1 MIKILQVRN
10 IDSFVESRRQK
21 TSEKDRKTVQ
31 SILNDVR
38 KNGDSAVKKYERKFN
53 GKSTSQLRVSAKEIK
68 EALSKISLEESP
80 ALYDMKRE
88 ILDYSSELMQDLRI
102 RVKKH
107 DKYKEGFL
115 IVCRWIDRNSKYEKG
130 ISFIDGEQV
139 QVPQRLEKRL
149 RAKGLIFGG
158 RGSRIELS
166 DLKRSFVPIPS
177 VGCYIPGG
185 QARYPSSVVMSV
197 VPAAVAGVKRI
208 VVVSPP
214 GRNGKIDPLTIAA
227 AKRCG
232 ATEIYKVGGAQAIG
246 ALAYGT
252 KTIPKVD
259 KIIGPGGKFVSV
271 AKSLVSDQT
280 AIDMVAGPTELGIIA
295 DASSDPELVAL
306 DLISQAEHSKDT
318 MCFVITQSKTM
329 ANQIQKSI
337 EKLIPGTERSSIIKE
352 SISKN
357 GFIAVCKNENEMVE
371 LANKIAPEHL
381 ELMVKNAKSLSQK
394 ITGAGLLL
402 IGKNTPSAASDYL
415 LGTNHILPTN
425 GFGRTRGGLSV
436 LDFLKLQTVVESEKS
451 ALRKISKSLKA
462 LTDAEGFPNHFRAVE
477 RRLD

>member
-1 MIKILQVRN
+1 LIKILQVRN

-31 SILNDVR
+31 AILNDVR

-53 GKSTSQLRVSAKEIK
+53 GRKTSQLRVSAKEIK
-68 EALSKISLEESP
+68 EAKSKISREESI
-80 ALYDMKRE
+80 AISTLDWLDDSFKLRNE
-88 ILDYSSELMQDLRI
+88 IHRAIEEANRYPYNKDEQGVYI
-102 RVKKH
+102 
-107 DKYKEGFL
+107 
-115 IVCRWIDRNSKYEKG
+115 EK
-130 ISFIDGEQV
+130 S
-139 QVPQRLEKRL
+139 L
-149 RAKGLIFGG
+149 
-158 RGSRIELS
+158 
-166 DLKRSFVPIPS
+166 VPIPS

-185 QARYPSSVVMSV
+185 QARYPSSVAMSV
-197 VPAAVAGVKRI
+197 TPAKTAGVKRI

-214 GRNGKIDPLTIAA
+214 GRDGKIDPLTIVA

-252 KTIPKVD
+252 KSIPKVD
-259 KIIGPGGKFVSV
+259 KIVGPGGKFVSI

-280 AIDMVAGPTELGIIA
+280 AIDMIAGPTELGIIA

-329 ANQIQKSI
+329 AKQVQKSL

-357 GFIAVCKNENEMVE
+357 GFIAVCKNQDEIIE
-371 LANKIAPEHL
+371 LANKIAPEHM
-381 ELMVKNAKSLSQK
+381 ELMVKNAKILSRK

-402 IGKNTPSAASDYL
+402 IGKNTPSSASDYL

-436 LDFLKLQTVVESEKS
+436 LDFLKLQTVVESKKS
-451 ALRKISKSLKA
+451 AFEYEIVWRTFLKSLKA
-462 LTDAEGFPNHFRAVE
+462 LTDAEDLPNHYKAVK

>member
-31 SILNDVR
+31 AILNDVR

-53 GKSTSQLRVSAKEIK
+53 GTKTSQLRVSAKEIK
-68 EALSKISLEESP
+68 EARSKISSEERN
-80 ALYDMKRE
+80 AIDDVRFAMFARGGLRLMDRLYN
-88 ILDYSSELMQDLRI
+88 
-102 RVKKH
+102 
-107 DKYKEGFL
+107 YKDT
-115 IVCRWIDRNSKYEKG
+115 ISKANG
-130 ISFIDGEQV
+130 VTQ
-139 QVPQRLEKRL
+139 
-149 RAKGLIFGG
+149 
-158 RGSRIELS
+158 
-166 DLKRSFVPIPS
+166 SFVPISS

-185 QARYPSSVVMSV
+185 QARYPSSTIMSV
-197 VPAAVAGVKRI
+197 RPAAKARVKRI

-214 GRNGKIDPLTIAA
+214 GPDGKIDPLTIAA
-227 AKRCG
+227 AKMCG
-232 ATEIYKVGGAQAIG
+232 ATEIYKIGGAQAIG

-252 KTIPKVD
+252 KSIPKVD
-259 KIIGPGGKFVSV
+259 KIVGPGGKFVSI

-329 ANQIQKSI
+329 AKQIQKSV
-337 EKLIPGTERSSIIKE
+337 EKLILGTERSSIIKA

-357 GFIAVCKNENEMVE
+357 GFIAICKNQNEMIE

-381 ELMVKNAKSLSQK
+381 ELMVKNARSLSKK
-394 ITGAGLLL
+394 ITGAGLVL

-436 LDFLKLQTVVESEKS
+436 LDFLKVQTVVESKKS
-451 ALRKISKSLKA
+451 RLRNISDSLKT
-462 LTDAEGFPNHFRAVE
+462 LTDAEDLPNHYKAVK

>member
-31 SILNDVR
+31 SILNDVKR
-38 KNGDSAVKKYERKFN
+38 NGDSAVKKYERKFN
-53 GKSTSQLRVSAKEIK
+53 GRKTSQLRVSEKEIK
-68 EALSKISLEESP
+68 EAQSKISRKESE
-80 ALYDMKRE
+80 A
-88 ILDYSSELMQDLRI
+88 
-102 RVKKH
+102 
-107 DKYKEGFL
+107 
-115 IVCRWIDRNSKYEKG
+115 
-130 ISFIDGEQV
+130 ISFAGRA
-139 QVPQRLEKRL
+139 VPN
-149 RAKGLIFGG
+149 LINWI
-158 RGSRIELS
+158 RNWNSRFANKKDPRIS
-166 DLKRSFVPIPS
+166 RSFIPIPS
-177 VGCYIPGG
+177 VGCYVPGG
-185 QARYPSSVVMSV
+185 QARYPSSVIMSV
-197 VPAAVAGVKRI
+197 TPARKAGVKRI

-214 GRNGKIDPLTIAA
+214 SRDGKIDPLTIAA

-252 KTIPKVD
+252 KSIPKVD
-259 KIIGPGGKFVSV
+259 KIVGPGGKFVSI
-271 AKSLVSDQT
+271 AKSFVSDQT

-295 DASSDPELVAL
+295 NASSNPELVAL

-318 MCFVITQSKTM
+318 MCFVITQSKPM
-329 ANQIQKSI
+329 AKQIQKSI

-357 GFIAVCKNENEMVE
+357 GFIAICKNENEVIE

-381 ELMVKNAKSLSQK
+381 ELMVGNARSLSKK

-402 IGKNTPSAASDYL
+402 IGKNTPSAASDYIL
-415 LGTNHILPTN
+415 WTNHILPTN

-436 LDFLKLQTVVESEKS
+436 LDFLKLQTVAESKKTWLSENID
-451 ALRKISKSLKA
+451 LLKA
-462 LTDAEGFPNHFRAVE
+462 LTDAEDLPNHYKAVK
-477 RRLD
+477 RRLE

>member
-1 MIKILQVRN
+1 LIKILQVRN

-53 GKSTSQLRVSAKEIK
+53 GRKTSQLRVSVKEIK
-68 EALSKISLEESP
+68 EARSKISREEVTALQTMSARLSNSSP
-80 ALYDMKRE
+80 K
-88 ILDYSSELMQDLRI
+88 IQI
-102 RVKKH
+102 
-107 DKYKEGFL
+107 
-115 IVCRWIDRNSKYEKG
+115 
-130 ISFIDGEQV
+130 
-139 QVPQRLEKRL
+139 
-149 RAKGLIFGG
+149 
-158 RGSRIELS
+158 RGSR
-166 DLKRSFVPIPS
+166 KFVAIPS

-197 VPAAVAGVKRI
+197 IPAKIAGVKRI
-208 VVVSPP
+208 VIVSPP
-214 GRNGKIDPLTIAA
+214 DRDGKIDPLTIVA
-227 AKRCG
+227 AKKCG
-232 ATEIYKVGGAQAIG
+232 ATEIYKAGGAQAIG

-252 KTIPKVD
+252 KSILKVD
-259 KIIGPGGKFVSV
+259 KIVGPGGKFVSI

-295 DASSDPELVAL
+295 DASSDPELIAL
-306 DLISQAEHSKDT
+306 DLISQAEHSRDT

-329 ANQIQKSI
+329 AKQIQKSI

-352 SISKN
+352 SVSKN
-357 GFIAVCKNENEMVE
+357 GFIVVCKNENEMVE
-371 LANKIAPEHL
+371 LANKIAPEHM
-381 ELMVKNAKSLSQK
+381 ELMVKNARSFSKK

-436 LDFLKLQTVVESEKS
+436 LDFLKLQTVIESKKS
-451 ALRKISKSLKA
+451 ELRKISKSLKL
-462 LTDAEGFPNHFRAVE
+462 LTDAEDLPNHYKAVK

>member
-21 TSEKDRKTVQ
+21 TSEKDRKIIQ
-31 SILNDVR
+31 SILNDIR

-53 GKSTSQLRVSAKEIK
+53 GRNTSQMRVSAKEIK
-68 EALSKISLEESP
+68 EARSKISSEELK
-80 ALYDMKRE
+80 A
-88 ILDYSSELMQDLRI
+88 
-102 RVKKH
+102 
-107 DKYKEGFL
+107 
-115 IVCRWIDRNSKYEKG
+115 
-130 ISFIDGEQV
+130 
-139 QVPQRLEKRL
+139 
-149 RAKGLIFGG
+149 
-158 RGSRIELS
+158 
-166 DLKRSFVPIPS
+166 LKRIQFWLTEDQKVLKSHLQNYERYSVEQFAPGDYEVGSTFIPISS
-177 VGCYIPGG
+177 VGCYVPGG

-197 VPAAVAGVKRI
+197 VPAKVAGVKKI

-214 GRNGKIDPLTIAA
+214 GRDGKIDPLTIVA
-227 AKRCG
+227 AKICG
-232 ATEIYKVGGAQAIG
+232 ATEIYKAGGAQAIG

-252 KTIPKVD
+252 KSIPKVD
-259 KIIGPGGKFVSV
+259 KIVGPGGKFVNI
-271 AKSLVSDQT
+271 AKLLVSDQT

-318 MCFVITQSKTM
+318 KCFVITQSKTV
-329 ANQIQKSI
+329 AKQIQKSL
-337 EKLIPGTERSSIIKE
+337 EKLIPTTERRSIIKE

-357 GFIAVCKNENEMVE
+357 GFIAVCKNQNQMIE

-381 ELMVKNAKSLSQK
+381 ELMVKNSDIPDTPIQRSLTEK

-402 IGKNTPSAASDYL
+402 TGKNSPSAASDYL

-425 GFGRTRGGLSV
+425 GFGRTRGGLSI
-436 LDFLKLQTVVESEKS
+436 LDFLKLQTLVLSDKG
-451 ALRKISKSLKA
+451 ALNAILDPLKA
-462 LTDAEGFPNHFRAVE
+462 LTDAEDLPNHYKAVK

>member
-1 MIKILQVRN
+1 LIKILQVRN
-10 IDSFVESRRQK
+10 VDSFVESRRQK

-31 SILNDVR
+31 AILNDVR

-68 EALSKISLEESP
+68 EARSKISREEVTALQTMSARLSNSSP
-80 ALYDMKRE
+80 K
-88 ILDYSSELMQDLRI
+88 IQI
-102 RVKKH
+102 
-107 DKYKEGFL
+107 
-115 IVCRWIDRNSKYEKG
+115 
-130 ISFIDGEQV
+130 
-139 QVPQRLEKRL
+139 
-149 RAKGLIFGG
+149 
-158 RGSRIELS
+158 RGSR
-166 DLKRSFVPIPS
+166 KFVAIPS

-197 VPAAVAGVKRI
+197 IPAKIAGVKRI
-208 VVVSPP
+208 VIVSPP
-214 GRNGKIDPLTIAA
+214 DRDGKIDPLTIVA
-227 AKRCG
+227 AKKCG
-232 ATEIYKVGGAQAIG
+232 ATEIYKIGGAQAIG

-252 KTIPKVD
+252 KSIPKVD
-259 KIIGPGGKFVSV
+259 KIVGPGGKFVSI

-280 AIDMVAGPTELGIIA
+280 AVDMIAGPTELGIIA
-295 DASSDPELVAL
+295 DTNANPELVAL

-318 MCFVITQSKTM
+318 MCFVITTSKTV
-329 ANQIQKSI
+329 AKQIQKSL
-337 EKLIPGTERSSIIKE
+337 EKLIPDVERSAIVKQ

-357 GFIAVCKNENEMVE
+357 GFIAVCKNQNEMIE

-381 ELMVKNAKSLSQK
+381 ELMVGNARSLSKK

-402 IGKNTPSAASDYL
+402 IGKNTPSAASDYI

-436 LDFLKLQTVVESEKS
+436 LDFLKLQTVVESNKKRFLELKD
-451 ALRKISKSLKA
+451 SLKA
-462 LTDAEGFPNHFRAVE
+462 LTDAEDLPNHYKAVK

>member
-1 MIKILQVRN
+1 LIKILQVRN

-31 SILNDVR
+31 AILNDVR

-53 GKSTSQLRVSAKEIK
+53 GRKTSQLRVSAKEIK
-68 EALSKISLEESP
+68 EAQSKISREEVTALQTMSARLSNSSP
-80 ALYDMKRE
+80 K
-88 ILDYSSELMQDLRI
+88 IQI
-102 RVKKH
+102 
-107 DKYKEGFL
+107 
-115 IVCRWIDRNSKYEKG
+115 
-130 ISFIDGEQV
+130 
-139 QVPQRLEKRL
+139 
-149 RAKGLIFGG
+149 
-158 RGSRIELS
+158 RGSR
-166 DLKRSFVPIPS
+166 KFVAIPS

-197 VPAAVAGVKRI
+197 IPAKIAGVKRI
-208 VVVSPP
+208 VIVSPP
-214 GRNGKIDPLTIAA
+214 DRDGKIDPLTIVA
-227 AKRCG
+227 AKKCG
-232 ATEIYKVGGAQAIG
+232 ATEIYKIGGAQAIG

-252 KTIPKVD
+252 KSIPKVD
-259 KIIGPGGKFVSV
+259 KIVGPGGKFVSI

-295 DASSDPELVAL
+295 DASSDPELIAL

-329 ANQIQKSI
+329 AKQIQKSI

-357 GFIAVCKNENEMVE
+357 GFIAICKNENEMIE
-371 LANKIAPEHL
+371 LANKIAPEHM
-381 ELMVKNAKSLSQK
+381 ELMVKNAKTLSKK
-394 ITGAGLLL
+394 ITGAGLVL

-436 LDFLKLQTVVESEKS
+436 LDFLKLQTVVESKKS
-451 ALRKISKSLKA
+451 RLRDISASLKA
-462 LTDAEGFPNHFRAVE
+462 LTDAESLPNHYKAVK

>member
-1 MIKILQVRN
+1 LIKILQVRN

-31 SILNDVR
+31 AILNDVR

-53 GKSTSQLRVSAKEIK
+53 GRKTSQLRVSAKEIK
-68 EALSKISLEESP
+68 EARSKISWQERKAIGE
-80 ALYDMKRE
+80 ADFE
-88 ILDYSSELMQDLRI
+88 
-102 RVKKH
+102 
-107 DKYKEGFL
+107 L
-115 IVCRWIDRNSKYEKG
+115 IVGQNR
-130 ISFIDGEQV
+130 F
-139 QVPQRLEKRL
+139 L
-149 RAKGLIFGG
+149 RG
-158 RGSRIELS
+158 RGGLHSAAKLDDRDGLA
-166 DLKRSFVPIPS
+166 KSFVPIPS

-197 VPAAVAGVKRI
+197 TTAKRTGVKRI

-214 GRNGKIDPLTIAA
+214 GPDGKIDPLTVVA
-227 AKRCG
+227 AKICG

-252 KTIPKVD
+252 KSIPKVD
-259 KIIGPGGKFVSV
+259 KIVGPGGKFVSI

-318 MCFVITQSKTM
+318 MCFVITQSKTI
-329 ANQIQKSI
+329 AKQIQKSV
-337 EKLIPGTERSSIIKE
+337 EKLVLGTERISIIKE

-357 GFIAVCKNENEMVE
+357 GFIVVCKNQNEMVE

-381 ELMVKNAKSLSQK
+381 ELMVGNAKSLSKK

-402 IGKNTPSAASDYL
+402 IGKNTPSAATDYF

-436 LDFLKLQTVVESEKS
+436 LDFQKIQTVVESPLD
-451 ALRKISKSLKA
+451 AIDMISDLLKGI
-462 LTDAEGFPNHFRAVE
+462 TDAEDLPNHYNAVY
-477 RRLD
+477 RRLVKEGLE

>member
-21 TSEKDRKTVQ
+21 TSQKDRKTVQ
-31 SILNDVR
+31 AILNDVR
-38 KNGDSAVKKYERKFN
+38 KNGDSAVKKYEQKFN
-53 GKSTSQLRVSAKEIK
+53 GRKTSQLRVSAKEIK
-68 EALSKISLEESP
+68 DARSKISRKEVT
-80 ALYDMKRE
+80 ALRDMSARLIPRRK
-88 ILDYSSELMQDLRI
+88 ILPDPVQ
-102 RVKKH
+102 
-107 DKYKEGFL
+107 
-115 IVCRWIDRNSKYEKG
+115 WIDAGS
-130 ISFIDGEQV
+130 
-139 QVPQRLEKRL
+139 
-149 RAKGLIFGG
+149 IF
-158 RGSRIELS
+158 R
-166 DLKRSFVPIPS
+166 KFVPIPS

-197 VPAAVAGVKRI
+197 QTARKAGVKRI

-214 GRNGKIDPLTIAA
+214 GPDGKIDPLTIVA
-227 AKRCG
+227 AKMCG

-252 KTIPKVD
+252 KSIPKVD
-259 KIIGPGGKFVSV
+259 KIVGPGGKFVSI
-271 AKSLVSDQT
+271 AKSLVSEQT
-280 AIDMVAGPTELGIIA
+280 AIDMIAGPTELGIIA

-318 MCFVITQSKTM
+318 MCFVITQSKTI
-329 ANQIQKSI
+329 AKQIQKSI
-337 EKLIPGTERSSIIKE
+337 EKLILGVERSSIIKE

-357 GFIAVCKNENEMVE
+357 GFIAVCKNEKEMVE
-371 LANKIAPEHL
+371 LANKIAPEHM
-381 ELMVKNAKSLSQK
+381 ELMVKNAKSLSKK

-402 IGKNTPSAASDYL
+402 IGKYSPSAASDYS

-436 LDFLKLQTVVESEKS
+436 LDFMKLQTVVEAEQGKLHQK
-451 ALRKISKSLKA
+451 LRSIKA
-462 LTDAEGFPNHFRAVE
+462 LTDAEGLPNHYKAVK

>member
-53 GKSTSQLRVSAKEIK
+53 GRNTSQLRVSAKEIK
-68 EALSKISLEESP
+68 EAQSKISRKEIS
-80 ALYDMKRE
+80 ALGTMVAN
-88 ILDYSSELMQDLRI
+88 I
-102 RVKKH
+102 
-107 DKYKEGFL
+107 
-115 IVCRWIDRNSKYEKG
+115 
-130 ISFIDGEQV
+130 
-139 QVPQRLEKRL
+139 
-149 RAKGLIFGG
+149 
-158 RGSRIELS
+158 RIEDEFPTQDTDSARLVQR
-166 DLKRSFVPIPS
+166 KFVPIPS

-185 QARYPSSVVMSV
+185 QARYPSSVAMSV
-197 VPAAVAGVKRI
+197 VPAETAGVKRI

-214 GRNGKIDPLTIAA
+214 GRDGKIDPLTIVA
-227 AKRCG
+227 AKMCG

-252 KTIPKVD
+252 KSIPKVD
-259 KIIGPGGKFVSV
+259 KIVGPGGKFVSI
-271 AKSLVSDQT
+271 AKSLVSEQT
-280 AIDMVAGPTELGIIA
+280 AIDMIAGPTELGIIA

-329 ANQIQKSI
+329 ARQIQKSI
-337 EKLIPGTERSSIIKE
+337 EKLIPGTKRSSIIKE

-357 GFIAVCKNENEMVE
+357 GFVAVCKSQNEMIE

-381 ELMVKNAKSLSQK
+381 ELMVKNAKSLSKK
-394 ITGAGLLL
+394 IIGAGLLL
-402 IGKNTPSAASDYL
+402 IGKNTPSALSDYL

-436 LDFLKLQTVVESEKS
+436 LDFLKLQTTIEISSLSTKLARKNFAE
-451 ALRKISKSLKA
+451 ALET
-462 LTDAEGFPNHFRAVE
+462 LTDAEGLPNHYKAVK

>member
-21 TSEKDRKTVQ
+21 TSEKDKKTVQ
-31 SILNDVR
+31 AILNDVKR
-38 KNGDSAVKKYERKFN
+38 NGDSAVKKYERKFN
-53 GKSTSQLRVSAKEIK
+53 GRKTSQLRVSAKEIK
-68 EALSKISLEESP
+68 EARSKISREEVTALQTMSARLSNSSP
-80 ALYDMKRE
+80 K
-88 ILDYSSELMQDLRI
+88 IQI
-102 RVKKH
+102 
-107 DKYKEGFL
+107 
-115 IVCRWIDRNSKYEKG
+115 
-130 ISFIDGEQV
+130 
-139 QVPQRLEKRL
+139 
-149 RAKGLIFGG
+149 
-158 RGSRIELS
+158 RGSR
-166 DLKRSFVPIPS
+166 KFVAIPS

-197 VPAAVAGVKRI
+197 IPAKIAGVKRI
-208 VVVSPP
+208 VIVSPP
-214 GRNGKIDPLTIAA
+214 DRDGKIDPLTIVA
-227 AKRCG
+227 AKKCG
-232 ATEIYKVGGAQAIG
+232 ATEIYKAGGAQAIG

-252 KTIPKVD
+252 KSILKVD
-259 KIIGPGGKFVSV
+259 KIVGPGGKFVSI

-295 DASSDPELVAL
+295 DASSDPELIAL

-329 ANQIQKSI
+329 AKQIQKSI

-357 GFIAVCKNENEMVE
+357 GFIAVCKNENEMIG
-371 LANKIAPEHL
+371 LANEIAPEHM
-381 ELMVKNAKSLSQK
+381 ELMVKNAKSLSKK

-402 IGKNTPSAASDYL
+402 IGKNTPSSASDYL

-436 LDFLKLQTVVESEKS
+436 LDFLKLQTVIESKKS
-451 ALRKISKSLKA
+451 GLRKISKSLKV
-462 LTDAEGFPNHFRAVE
+462 LTDAEDLPNHYKAVK

>member
-1 MIKILQVRN
+1 LIKILQVRN

-21 TSEKDRKTVQ
+21 TSEKDKKIVQ
-31 SILNDVR
+31 AILNDVR

-53 GKSTSQLRVSAKEIK
+53 GRKTSQLRVSAKEIK
-68 EALSKISLEESP
+68 EARSKISSEEIT
-80 ALYDMKRE
+80 ALRDISACLRPRGNRKVKPWSYVGLVFMK
-88 ILDYSSELMQDLRI
+88 
-102 RVKKH
+102 
-107 DKYKEGFL
+107 
-115 IVCRWIDRNSKYEKG
+115 
-130 ISFIDGEQV
+130 
-139 QVPQRLEKRL
+139 
-149 RAKGLIFGG
+149 
-158 RGSRIELS
+158 
-166 DLKRSFVPIPS
+166 FVPIPS

-197 VPAAVAGVKRI
+197 KTARRAGVKRI

-214 GRNGKIDPLTIAA
+214 GPDGKIDPLTIVA
-227 AKRCG
+227 AKMCG

-252 KTIPKVD
+252 KSIPKVD
-259 KIIGPGGKFVSV
+259 KIAGPGGKFVSI
-271 AKSLVSDQT
+271 AKLLVSDQT

-295 DASSDPELVAL
+295 DASSNPELVAL

-329 ANQIQKSI
+329 AKQIQKSI

-357 GFIAVCKNENEMVE
+357 GFIAVCKNQNEMIE
-371 LANKIAPEHL
+371 LANKIAPEHM
-381 ELMVKNAKSLSQK
+381 ELMVKNAKSLSKK

-425 GFGRTRGGLSV
+425 GFGRTRGGLSI
-436 LDFLKLQTVVESEKS
+436 LDFSKLQTIVASSKS
-451 ALRKISKSLKA
+451 SLRKISKSLKP
-462 LTDAEGFPNHFRAVE
+462 LTDAEDLPNHYKAVK

>member
-21 TSEKDRKTVQ
+21 TSEKDKKTVQ
-31 SILNDVR
+31 VILNDVR

-53 GKSTSQLRVSAKEIK
+53 GRKTSQLRLSAKEIK
-68 EALSKISLEESP
+68 EARSKISRKE
-80 ALYDMKRE
+80 RE
-88 ILDYSSELMQDLRI
+88 VISLTGRGERYLFDLKNWRQTN
-102 RVKKH
+102 K
-107 DKYKEGFL
+107 
-115 IVCRWIDRNSKYEKG
+115 WITR
-130 ISFIDGEQV
+130 SFIQ
-139 QVPQRLEKRL
+139 
-149 RAKGLIFGG
+149 
-158 RGSRIELS
+158 
-166 DLKRSFVPIPS
+166 IPS

-185 QARYPSSVVMSV
+185 QARYPSSVIMSV
-197 VPAAVAGVKRI
+197 TPARRAGVKRI

-214 GRNGKIDPLTIAA
+214 GPDGKIDPLTIAA

-252 KTIPKVD
+252 KSIPKVD
-259 KIIGPGGKFVSV
+259 KIVGPGGKFVSI

-280 AIDMVAGPTELGIIA
+280 AIDMVAGPTELGIIV
-295 DASSDPELVAL
+295 DTSSDPELVAL

-318 MCFVITQSKTM
+318 ICFVITQSRTM
-329 ANQIQKSI
+329 AKQIQKSL

-381 ELMVKNAKSLSQK
+381 ELMVKNGRSLSKK

-402 IGKNTPSAASDYL
+402 IGKNTPSSASDYIL
-415 LGTNHILPTN
+415 ITNHIHPTN

-436 LDFLKLQTVVESEKS
+436 LDFLKLQTIVESKKS
-451 ALRKISKSLKA
+451 ELRWKYEELKT
-462 LTDAEGFPNHFRAVE
+462 LTDAEGLPNHYKAVK

>member
-1 MIKILQVRN
+1 LIKILQVRN

-21 TSEKDRKTVQ
+21 TSEKDKKTVQ
-31 SILNDVR
+31 AILNDVR

-53 GKSTSQLRVSAKEIK
+53 GRKTSQLRVSEKEIK
-68 EALSKISLEESP
+68 EAQSKIGSDDEYVIERLIEYGEAQGAESVLQNYLP
-80 ALYDMKRE
+80 
-88 ILDYSSELMQDLRI
+88 
-102 RVKKH
+102 KH
-107 DKYKEGFL
+107 DQIKAKL
-115 IVCRWIDRNSKYEKG
+115 LPG
-130 ISFIDGEQV
+130 IT
-139 QVPQRLEKRL
+139 
-149 RAKGLIFGG
+149 
-158 RGSRIELS
+158 
-166 DLKRSFVPIPS
+166 RSFVPIPS

-197 VPAAVAGVKRI
+197 ELAKLAGVKRI

-214 GRNGKIDPLTIAA
+214 DSDGKIDPLTIVA
-227 AKRCG
+227 AKMCG

-252 KTIPKVD
+252 KSIPKVD
-259 KIIGPGGKFVSV
+259 KIVGPGGKFVSI

-280 AIDMVAGPTELGIIA
+280 AIDMVAGPTELGIVA
-295 DASSDPELVAL
+295 DSSSDPELVAL

-329 ANQIQKSI
+329 AKQIQKSI
-337 EKLIPGTERSSIIKE
+337 EKLIPGLERGSIVKE
-352 SISKN
+352 SLSKN
-357 GFIAVCKNENEMVE
+357 GFIAVCKNQNEVIE

-381 ELMVKNAKSLSQK
+381 ELMVKNAKSLSKK

-402 IGKNTPSAASDYL
+402 IGKNTPSAATDYF

-436 LDFLKLQTVVESEKS
+436 LDFQKIQTVVESP
-451 ALRKISKSLKA
+451 LDRLDMISDLLKGI
-462 LTDAEGFPNHFRAVE
+462 TDAEDLPNHYNAIK
-477 RRLD
+477 RRLVKEGLE

>member
-1 MIKILQVRN
+1 LIKILQVRN

-21 TSEKDRKTVQ
+21 TAGKDRKIVQ
-31 SILNDVR
+31 AILNDVR

-53 GKSTSQLRVSAKEIK
+53 GRKTSQLRVSAKEIK
-68 EALSKISLEESP
+68 EARSKISRKEVT
-80 ALYDMKRE
+80 ALCDMSARLLPRRKT
-88 ILDYSSELMQDLRI
+88 LADPVQ
-102 RVKKH
+102 
-107 DKYKEGFL
+107 
-115 IVCRWIDRNSKYEKG
+115 WID
-130 ISFIDGEQV
+130 
-139 QVPQRLEKRL
+139 
-149 RAKGLIFGG
+149 A
-158 RGSRIELS
+158 GSVFR
-166 DLKRSFVPIPS
+166 KFVPIPS

-197 VPAAVAGVKRI
+197 VPARKAGVKRI

-214 GRNGKIDPLTIAA
+214 GRDGKIDPLTIAA
-227 AKRCG
+227 AKMCG

-252 KTIPKVD
+252 KSIPKVD
-259 KIIGPGGKFVSV
+259 KIVGPGGKFVSI

-329 ANQIQKSI
+329 AKQIQKSL
-337 EKLIPGTERSSIIKE
+337 EKLISTTERRSIIKE

-357 GFIAVCKNENEMVE
+357 GFIAVCKNQNEMIE

-381 ELMVKNAKSLSQK
+381 ELMVKNAKSLSKK

-436 LDFLKLQTVVESEKS
+436 LDFLKLQTVVESDKS
-451 ALRKISKSLKA
+451 TLRNISKSLKL
-462 LTDAEGFPNHFRAVE
+462 LTDAEDLPNHYKAVK